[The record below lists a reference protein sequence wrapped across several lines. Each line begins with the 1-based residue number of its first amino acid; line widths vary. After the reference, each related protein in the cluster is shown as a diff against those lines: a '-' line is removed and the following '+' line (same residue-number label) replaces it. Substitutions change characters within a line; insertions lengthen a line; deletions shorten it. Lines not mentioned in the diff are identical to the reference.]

1 MIDLDKT
8 INSKSADEIQQYID
22 LYTKLQNNN
31 TLFVKLPQ
39 VKEQIT
45 QYIQKLTKLKIQKNG
60 LLLKYVNPKDHTNAK
75 VAFRKPHTNR
85 KKRLQQTTLRL

>member
-1 MIDLDKT
+1 MNQFQQLFREVLEDCRVYHVMRLCMIP
-8 INSKSADEIQQYID
+8 
-22 LYTKLQNNN
+22 